1 MCPKCDS
8 APIYKEARFYNDIVM
23 FNFLDSYL
31 NLTTKTL
38 VSLNWAV
45 NTYNTQ
51 IFIKNDDDVIPNV
64 HSIYQRF
71 TPLVETKPNGAP
83 AQQVI
88 LGHCFTDA
96 LPVRGHRHKFSVSQN
111 IYPKKKYPVYCNGP
125 NYVIS
130 KAAIFCVLNQS
141 LSAKLLSLEDV
152 SLGIL
157 AEKAGNVNVINIP
170 HWMFTSLKPI
180 NVSQH
185 AHMYRKYYSIHTKQ
199 MTPVDMETLW
209 YKYHKLLFY
218 FKEKGWKI
226 SSVDG

>member
-23 FNFLDSYL
+23 FNFLDTYL

-38 VSLNWAV
+38 VSLNSAV
-45 NTYNTQ
+45 NTYNTHM
-51 IFIKNDDDVIPNV
+51 FIKNDDDVIPNV

-71 TPLVETKPNGAP
+71 APLIESPPNGSP
-83 AQQVI
+83 DPQVI
-88 LGHCFTDA
+88 LGHCFTNA

-111 IYPKKKYPVYCNGP
+111 IYPRNKYPVYCNGP

-130 KAAIFCVLNQS
+130 KAVIFSLLNQS

-157 AEKAGNVNVINIP
+157 AEKAGNVNVINVP

-185 AHMYRKYYSIHTKQ
+185 TYMYRKYYSIHTKQ

-209 YKYHKLLFY
+209 YKYQKVVFN
-218 FKEKGWKI
+218 FKGKGRKI
-226 SSVDG
+226 SSTGG

>member
-1 MCPKCDS
+1 MLLILGQYFDILGMCPKCDS
-8 APIYKEARFYNDIVM
+8 APIYKEAKFHNDIVM
-23 FNFLDSYL
+23 FNFLDAYL

-51 IFIKNDDDVIPNV
+51 MFIKNDDDVILNV
-64 HSIYQRF
+64 HSMYQRF
-71 TPLVETKPNGAP
+71 APLLETKPVGAP
-83 AQQVI
+83 TPQVI

-96 LPVRGHRHKFSVSQN
+96 LPVRGHRHKFSVSKN
-111 IYPKKKYPVYCNGP
+111 IYPMNKYPVYCNGP
-125 NYVIS
+125 NYVVS
-130 KAAIFCVLNQS
+130 KSAIFSVLNQS
-141 LSAKLLSLEDV
+141 YSVMLLSLEDV

-180 NVSQH
+180 NVSMDTN
-185 AHMYRKYYSIHTKQ
+185 MYRKYYSIHTKQ

-209 YKYHKLLFY
+209 YKYQFY
-218 FKEKGWKI
+218 
-226 SSVDG
+226 